1 MAGIAQIKIIFD
13 RRKKASVVTAGT
25 VEVEVSYNRE
35 RVRLS
40 TGVAVLKQQWRSNQ
54 VVDHPMAESLNEQIR
69 RVADGIRERMASIAA
84 RGGEYDLSHLKK
96 VRKTRELVFSAPSFS
111 PLMGTPLGTYII

>member
-1 MAGIAQIKIIFD
+1 MAGIPQIKIIFD
-13 RRKKASVVTAGT
+13 RRKKASAVTTGT

-40 TGVAVLKQQWRSNQ
+40 TGVAVLRQQWCSNQ

-69 RVADGIRERMASIAA
+69 RVADGIREKMSSIAA
-84 RGGEYDLSHLKK
+84 HGGEYDLSLLKW
-96 VRKTRELVFSAPSFS
+96 KTQARMPPAARLV
-111 PLMGTPLGTYII
+111 